1 MAGELSEAVKQLVAD
16 KGISEELILKT
27 IEMALLAA
35 YKKKYGTT
43 SNAETY
49 IDEENDVVKIYSKK
63 EIVDQVE
70 EPVFEIDLSEAQKL
84 HTGAEVGDEMLIEIK
99 PEDFG
104 RIAAQTAKQVVRQR
118 LKEIEKDVV
127 YNEFKQREGEMI
139 VGYFQRERSG
149 TIYVNLGRSEGIM
162 PRSQQSPR
170 EHYSIGDRIKALL
183 LEVRKG
189 TKGPQIILSRSHP
202 GFVKKIFELEIPE
215 VADGTIDIRNIVRDP
230 GYRTKVSVFS
240 PRDEVDPV
248 GACVGMKGIRIQA
261 IVGELEGEKI
271 DIVKWDPDVKRY
283 IANGMN
289 PVKISRIV
297 VTDEENKEALIIV
310 HDSQLSIAIGRAGQ
324 NIRLVSKLV
333 GWKLDI
339 MPESEF
345 ETSEYAEFAR
355 KAADELFSTTEEE
368 SEIVTLRDIPG
379 IDTKT
384 LELLEKESY
393 TEIEDVIEK
402 SEKELLQIEGMTD
415 EMAKKFMGVLAENIE
430 VVEEEFVKTEEVP
443 AETGEEEEEYYE
455 CPNCG
460 SRITEEMSRCESCGV
475 ELVFKD
481 DEGEEEKADGEEK
494 TEEEEKT
501 ET

>member
-63 EIVDQVE
+63 EIVDQVA
-70 EPVFEIDLSEAQKL
+70 EPVFEIELSEAQKL
-84 HTGAEVGDEMLIEIK
+84 HSGAELGDEMLIEVK

-149 TIYVNLGRSEGIM
+149 TIYVNLGRTEGIM

-189 TKGPQIILSRSHP
+189 PKGPQIILSRSHP

-215 VADGTIDIRNIVRDP
+215 VADGTIEIKNIVRDP

-297 VTDEENKEALIIV
+297 VTDDENKEALIVV

-345 ETSEYAEFAR
+345 ESSEYAEFAR
-355 KAADELFSTTEEE
+355 KAADELFSTAEEE
-368 SEIVTLRDIPG
+368 SEIVTLGDIPG
-379 IDTKT
+379 IEAKT
-384 LELLEKESY
+384 LELLEKEGF

-402 SEKELLQIEGMTD
+402 SEKELLKIEGMTKV
-415 EMAKKFMGVLAENIE
+415 MAEKLLAVLAENIE
-430 VVEEEFVKTEEVP
+430 VVEEEYVKTEEKP
-443 AETGEEEEEYYE
+443 PETGVEEEEFYE

-460 SRITEEMSRCESCGV
+460 SPITEEMNKCESCGV
-475 ELVFKD
+475 ELVFQD
-481 DEGEEEKADGEEK
+481 DENDEEEAVSR
-494 TEEEEKT
+494 EEEKT

>member
-1 MAGELSEAVKQLVAD
+1 MSSELSEAVKQLVSD

-43 SNAETY
+43 SNAETHVD
-49 IDEENDVVKIYSKK
+49 DENNVVKIYSKK
-63 EIVDQVE
+63 EIVESVT
-70 EPVFEIDLSEAQKL
+70 EPVFEIELSEAQKL
-84 HTGAEVGDEMLIEIK
+84 HSGAEIGDEMLIEIK

-139 VGYFQRERSG
+139 VGYFQRERAG
-149 TIYVNLGRSEGIM
+149 TIYVNLGRAEGIL
-162 PRSQQSPR
+162 PKSQQSPR
-170 EHYSIGDRIKALL
+170 EHYSIGERIKALL

-189 TKGPQIILSRSHP
+189 VKGPQIILSRSHP

-215 VADGTIDIRNIVRDP
+215 VADGTIEIKNIVRDP
-230 GYRTKVSVFS
+230 GYRTKVAVFS

-271 DIVKWDPDVKRY
+271 DILKWDADVKRY

-289 PVKISRIV
+289 PVKISRIII
-297 VTDEENKEALIIV
+297 TDDENKEALVVV
-310 HDSQLSIAIGRAGQ
+310 HDAQLSIAIGRAGQ

-339 MPESEF
+339 LPESEF

-355 KAADELFSTTEEE
+355 KAAAELFSVEEE
-368 SEIVTLRDIPG
+368 EAEVVQLSDIPG
-379 IDTKT
+379 ISGDI
-384 LELLEKESY
+384 LEVLQKNDLNY
-393 TEIEDVIEK
+393 IEDIIEK
-402 SEKELLQIEGMTD
+402 SEAELLEIDGMTE
-415 EMAKKFMGVLAENIE
+415 EMAKKLMGTLSDNIE
-430 VVEEEFVKTEEVP
+430 VVEEQMVKTEETSTP
-443 AETGEEEEEYYE
+443 AGEEEEEEYYE

-460 SRITEEMSRCESCGV
+460 SRITENMTRCESCGV

-481 DEGEEEKADGEEK
+481 EDEPESQEQEQ
-494 TEEEEKT
+494 